1 MGRISTARWA
11 ALTAVVAITTSLAG
25 CAGAPRARDGSPSHD
40 GISLVFRDVQ
50 VVDTAQG
57 RASGARDVF
66 VRGDRIAAIHPA
78 GRVAAPTGATVVD
91 GRNRWLMPGLW
102 DMHAH
107 WYDEATLPVFPL
119 HGVTGIRQM
128 RGYAGQYATRAKGI
142 EGTLAAPRVYLAS
155 PLVDGPKHASPP
167 VLAVTDA
174 DGARDVV
181 RLVAASRADF
191 LKVYDQIPKDAY
203 LALLD
208 EARRTGVRVEG
219 HVPIELGW
227 TQVANLG
234 VQRSFEHLHSL
245 PVWTARDAGGLHA
258 RWLAYHAGLDYNAG
272 INAAKRMESA
282 AIHNAG
288 YDTFEPA
295 RFAAI
300 AAALQASG
308 TWQTPTC
315 VLWRARRGRD
325 DANAPA
331 DPRMRLVPPWIQ
343 GFWASWWPKDAP
355 EAVAADF
362 AVNAR
367 RDAFCL
373 ARTRDLHAAGV
384 PLLAGSDT
392 IMPYVFPG
400 SSLHEEL
407 ALMVEAGL
415 PPLAALQTATVNP
428 ARFLGRDDLGVIRE
442 GALADL
448 VLLQGDPLADIANV
462 RRIDGVAIGG
472 AWMDAD
478 GLAHGLKRIE
488 RIAGAPAVADRMA
501 AAVATGGLDAALA
514 AYDALCPAP
523 PEQAD
528 CGLFNAYYTVG
539 GALTGGPGRARVGE
553 FHAWLER
560 AGNDDADLLSTLAHD
575 RFDAGDVAAA
585 RRLATRALALA
596 PGDPQLMALQR
607 RLDAPAPPMR

>member
-1 MGRISTARWA
+1 MMMGWTGGPLAWA
-11 ALTAVVAITTSLAG
+11 VITIVACLTG
-25 CAGAPRARDGSPSHD
+25 CASAPRAPS
-40 GISLVFRDVQ
+40 GTSLVFRDVQ
-50 VVDTAQG
+50 VVDTEYG
-57 RASGARDVF
+57 RPSGARDVF
-66 VRGDRIAAIHPA
+66 VRGDRIAAITPA
-78 GRVAAPTGATVVD
+78 GRVPVPAGATVVD
-91 GRNRWLMPGLW
+91 ARDRWLMPGLW

-128 RGYAGQYATRAKGI
+128 RGYPGQYATRAKGL
-142 EGTLAAPRVYLAS
+142 EGTPAAPRVYLAS
-155 PLVDGPKHASPP
+155 PLVDGPRHASAP

-174 DGARDVV
+174 NSARDVV

-208 EARRTGVRVEG
+208 EARRAGVRVEG

-227 TQVANLG
+227 QEAAGIG

-245 PVWTARDAGGLHA
+245 PVWTARDASRLHA
-258 RWLAYHAGLDYNAG
+258 RWLAYHHGLNYNTG
-272 INAAKRMESA
+272 ITAAQRLETA

-288 YDTFEPA
+288 YHTYDPA

-300 AAALQASG
+300 ASTLKANG

-315 VLWRARRGRD
+315 VLWRARRGKD
-325 DANAPA
+325 DPAAPA
-331 DPRMRLVPPWIQ
+331 DPRLRLVPAWMQ

-362 AVNAR
+362 SVNAR
-367 RDAFCL
+367 RDAYCL

-428 ARFLGRDDLGVIRE
+428 ARFLGRDDLGAVRE

-448 VLLQGDPLADIANV
+448 VLLQADPLANIANV

-472 AWMDAD
+472 AWIDAH
-478 GLAHGLKRIE
+478 GLAKGLKRIE

-501 AAVATGGLDAALA
+501 AAVATGGLDTALA

-523 PEQAD
+523 PETAE
-528 CGLFNAYYTVG
+528 CGLFNAYYAVG
-539 GALTGGPGRARVGE
+539 GALAGGPGRARVDE

-560 AGNDDADLLSTLAHD
+560 KGEGDADLLSTLAHD
-575 RFDAGDVAAA
+575 RFDAGDVESA
-585 RRLATRALALA
+585 RRLAARALALA

-607 RLDAPAPPMR
+607 RLDVTVTPAN